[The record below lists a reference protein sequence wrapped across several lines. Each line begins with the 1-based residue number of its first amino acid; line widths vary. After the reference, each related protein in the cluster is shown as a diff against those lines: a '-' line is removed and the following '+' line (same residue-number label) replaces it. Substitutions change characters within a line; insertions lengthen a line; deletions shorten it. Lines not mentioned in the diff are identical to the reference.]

1 MKRLAPVLLAA
12 LALAAV
18 PAASSQLAAT
28 PRNLPSSTVPNAAG
42 SIRVPTPLSRAPA
55 RPETR
60 TYEQLV
66 TLWKQ
71 AGEGYGVPWEVLGAI
86 NKIETGYGQNMG
98 PSSAGAVGWM
108 QFMPSTWMRW
118 GMDADRDG
126 LANPWDPEDAVFAAA
141 RYLAAAG
148 AHESIERAI
157 FAYNHAQW
165 YVDDVLALAAT
176 LGDAPFTAGPSTL
189 TTAPG
194 PDLGAKLEKARAR
207 VQRLSDALDLAL
219 GRIGERDWQRLRLE
233 RRLGDPSL
241 SDAEF
246 AKLDA
251 RLAGLDDVERASQ
264 AKIDKLQARFA
275 KAVEALKAIKGAQ
288 EAAALGAGLAGGGY
302 VFPIAGEASFSDS
315 FGVPR
320 TTTWHHGIDVFA
332 ELGTPLV
339 AVADGT
345 LSDVG
350 WNDVGGKRLWLRDA
364 AGNQFYYAHL
374 AGFSPLAREGAVVRA
389 GDVVGFVG
397 DTGDAQGTP
406 PHLHFEIHPPELSD
420 QGYDGVV
427 NPYPYLVAWRA
438 GLAAGGQ
445 QSFDGWVFPVGGGAA
460 NVSTAHTH
468 HDYPAADI
476 AAPLGSPLYALHE
489 SVVTAALPH
498 GLGEVRDRAHPPD
511 DDRRGVPLL
520 PPLLARAGPRHR
532 PEPRRG
538 RAGRARRVDREL
550 HGPAPPSPVL
560 PVGPLPAGRAVVP
573 GLRRHRV
580 PLAGR
585 RHARSLGSHG
595 HERPQAG
602 RGDLRPAR
610 LQGRAQARAHLH
622 DDRLTG
628 AIPLSYR
635 EGA

>member
-1 MKRLAPVLLAA
+1 MRRLTPVLLAV

-28 PRNLPSSTVPNAAG
+28 PGNLPSSTVPNAAG

-126 LANPWDPEDAVFAAA
+126 LADPWDPEDAVFAAA

-176 LGDAPFTAGPSTL
+176 LGDAPFTAGPPTL

-194 PDLGAKLEKARAR
+194 PDLDAKLEKARTR

-233 RRLGDPSL
+233 RRLGDPTL

-246 AKLDA
+246 ATLDA

-264 AKIDKLQARFA
+264 AKIDKLQDRFA
-275 KAVEALKAIKGAQ
+275 RAVEALKAIKGAQ

-315 FGVPR
+315 FGLPR

-345 LSDVG
+345 LSEVG

-397 DTGDAQGTP
+397 DTGDAKGTP

-489 SVVTAALPH
+489 AVVTQLFRTDSGKCGIGLTLRATTGEEFLYCHLSWLEP
-498 GLGEVRDRAHPPD
+498 GLG
-511 DDRRGVPLL
+511 
-520 PPLLARAGPRHR
+520 
-532 PEPRRG
+532 
-538 RAGRARRVDREL
+538 
-550 HGPAPPSPVL
+550 
-560 PVGPLPAGRAVVP
+560 VG
-573 GLRRHRV
+573 
-580 PLAGR
+580 
-585 RHARSLGSHG
+585 RSLAAGELVGRVGSTGNSTGPHLHLQFYPTSG
-595 HERPQAG
+595 YPQAE
-602 RGDLRPAR
+602 PWF
-610 LQGRAQARAHLH
+610 QAFAGIAFRWQDGASP
-622 DDRLTG
+622 DRSEATAMNGLKQAAATSGQRVFKVVRKRVLTFTTTG
-628 AIPLSYR
+628 
-635 EGA
+635 G